1 MMCNDYIYILW
12 LISQDN
18 WDDDDED
25 DRKPVQG
32 TSSQPKKKSKIQIIA
47 EKQAQKEAELKAKRA
62 EIERMNAEMS
72 PEEKQAEKLRLQK
85 IQEESDLQIAVD
97 MMGIK
102 EAGESHLWVVTSLL
116 WTTMSYERWLST
128 NFFDVQYLLYLK
140 LNNCKFDSLKY

>member
-1 MMCNDYIYILW
+1 M
-12 LISQDN
+12 
-18 WDDDDED
+18 
-25 DRKPVQG
+25 QG

-102 EAGESHLWVVTSLL
+102 EAGESHL
-116 WTTMSYERWLST
+116 
-128 NFFDVQYLLYLK
+128 
-140 LNNCKFDSLKY
+140 